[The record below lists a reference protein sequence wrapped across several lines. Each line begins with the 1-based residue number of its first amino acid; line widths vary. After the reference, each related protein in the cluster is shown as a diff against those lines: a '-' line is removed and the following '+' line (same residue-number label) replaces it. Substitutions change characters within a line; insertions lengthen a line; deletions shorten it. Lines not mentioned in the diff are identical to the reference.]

1 MRIVIKIKCNKWRV
15 IKSLVENI
23 RRINANALNLGHHPA
38 QVQEAAISTHKL
50 TE

>member
-1 MRIVIKIKCNKWRV
+1 MRIIVKIKSNKINV
-15 IKSLVENI
+15 IKSLVESV
-23 RRINANALNLGHHPA
+23 RKVNAEALNLGHHPV